1 MKIAILGAESTGKSQ
16 LAAELTAALSAG
28 MAVDS
33 ASKPRQGS
41 ETVALVPEYLR
52 EWCAEHGRTPL
63 QHEQAVIAQAQVAS
77 VDAAGASP
85 LQTVVADTT
94 ALMTAVYS
102 ELRFKDA
109 SLYDFAAAHQ
119 QSFDLTLITGLD
131 LPWVADGIQR
141 DGPHTRD
148 ATDRLLRRAMDRAS
162 MPYRVVYGLGAVRL
176 ENALRAMT
184 SVKKTEKV
192 NAIQNIAN
200 YSIRT
205 WANDVFSSQKREL
218 DNNSAVLPVWA
229 WQCDKCSDPDCEQR
243 LFSRLI
249 EPTRSHSPQIPAPLS
264 VNSLQVP

>member
-1 MKIAILGAESTGKSQ
+1 MRIAILGAESTGKSQ

-41 ETVALVPEYLR
+41 ETVALVSEYLR
-52 EWCAEHGRTPL
+52 EWCAQHGRTPL
-63 QHEQAVIAQAQVAS
+63 QHEQAQIAQAQVAS
-77 VDAAGASP
+77 VNAAGAPP

-102 ELRFKDA
+102 ELHFNDE

-131 LPWVADGIQR
+131 LPWVADGVQR
-141 DGPHTRD
+141 DGPHTREP
-148 ATDRLLRRAMDRAS
+148 TDYLLRSALDRAS
-162 MPYRVVYGLGAVRL
+162 LPYRVVYGSGAVRL
-176 ENALRAMT
+176 ENALRAIT
-184 SVKKTEKV
+184 SVKKTKKV
-192 NAIQNIAN
+192 NAIQTIAN

-205 WANDVFSSQKREL
+205 WANNASSPQKREP
-218 DNNSAVLPVWA
+218 DNNSAVRPVWA
-229 WQCDKCSDPDCEQR
+229 WPCDKCSDPDCEQR

-249 EPTRSHSPQIPAPLS
+249 ESTRSHSQQIPAPSS
-264 VNSLQVP
+264 VNWLQAP